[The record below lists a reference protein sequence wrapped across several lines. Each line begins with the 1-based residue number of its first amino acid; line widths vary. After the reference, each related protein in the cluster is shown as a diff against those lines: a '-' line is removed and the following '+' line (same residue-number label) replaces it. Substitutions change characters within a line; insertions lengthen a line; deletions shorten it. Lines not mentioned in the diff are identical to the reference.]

1 MVVLPCKKRMPARA
15 AAAQGRRRRG
25 ASRHRAVLYRAN
37 ASFSVK
43 RVSVRPAEREPW
55 QENCGGQ
62 AVRRQAAH
70 ATECCNCPRWFLKEE
85 WAAF

>member
-1 MVVLPCKKRMPARA
+1 PSSIPLRCGFFSFFWVVPPGFFSIFSLS
-15 AAAQGRRRRG
+15 RG
-25 ASRHRAVLYRAN
+25 GGGPPPPPPR
-37 ASFSVK
+37 
-43 RVSVRPAEREPW
+43 

-62 AVRRQAAH
+62 AFRRQAAH

>member
-1 MVVLPCKKRMPARA
+1 MVVLPCKKREPAA
-15 AAAQGRRRRG
+15 VAAAQGHRRREDG
-25 ASRHRAVLYRAN
+25 RHRAVLYRAN
-37 ASFSVK
+37 ASFNVK
-43 RVSVRPAEREPW
+43 RGACGLAEREPR

-62 AVRRQAAH
+62 AFRRQAAH

>member
-1 MVVLPCKKRMPARA
+1 MVVLPCKKRMPARV

-25 ASRHRAVLYRAN
+25 DSRHRAVLYRAN
-37 ASFSVK
+37 ASFNVK
-43 RVSVRPAEREPW
+43 RMACGSRNASPG

-62 AVRRQAAH
+62 AFRRQAAH
-70 ATECCNCPRWFLKEE
+70 ATECCYCPRWFLKEE

>member
-1 MVVLPCKKRMPARA
+1 M
-15 AAAQGRRRRG
+15 
-25 ASRHRAVLYRAN
+25 
-37 ASFSVK
+37 
-43 RVSVRPAEREPW
+43 SVRLAEREPW

-62 AVRRQAAH
+62 AFRRQAAH

>member
-43 RVSVRPAEREPW
+43 RVSVRLAEREPW

-62 AVRRQAAH
+62 AFRRQAAH

>member
-1 MVVLPCKKRMPARA
+1 MVVLPCKKRVPARV

-25 ASRHRAVLYRAN
+25 VSRHRAVLYRAN
-37 ASFSVK
+37 ASFK
-43 RVSVRPAEREPW
+43 CETDGVRLAEREPG

-62 AVRRQAAH
+62 AFRRQAAH

>member
-1 MVVLPCKKRMPARA
+1 MSCRARSA
-15 AAAQGRRRRG
+15 CRHAPPRRKAEGG

-43 RVSVRPAEREPW
+43 RVSVRLAEREPW

-62 AVRRQAAH
+62 AFRRQAAH